1 MIEPRA
7 TLRLQF
13 HAGFTLDDA
22 LPWLDYFADL
32 GISHLYASPLF
43 RARPGSSHGYDVV
56 DPTRINPE
64 LGGEP
69 ALLRLIQGLRQR
81 GMGLLMD
88 IVPNHMGIGGG
99 ANPWW
104 QDVLEWGRESP
115 YASFFDIQWESHDA
129 ALRGQVL
136 LPFLRS
142 DYGEVLAAGEI
153 GLSLDREAGRLLASH
168 GEQRFPLWPGS
179 YPELLEDSGEPR
191 LSALAGGFRECRQDR
206 EALREMQ
213 RQLAAALAESA
224 PRAALQ
230 RTLGEL
236 QERHEEARQ
245 RLHRLLEAQHYR
257 LASWRTAA
265 DDINWRRFFDISELV
280 GLRVERG
287 EVFEAVHGK
296 VFQLLEDG
304 LLDGLRIDHVDGLAD
319 PRGYCR
325 RLRRRSER
333 IRARRGGAPMLLY
346 VEKILGGEERLP
358 EDWLCDG
365 TTGYDFMN
373 QVSLLQHDPRGERPL
388 RELWQRVSGRP
399 EAFLDEVYQARQL
412 VLAGSLAG
420 DLENLAQG
428 LLRVARADLASRDLT
443 LGGIRRALFQL
454 LARFPVYRTYAG
466 ACGRSVQDREVFRY
480 AAEAAREDLDEA
492 DRAVLDHL
500 ERWLGGQPLRE
511 LPPGPLRRLRGEL
524 LARFQQL
531 SSPTAA
537 KAVEDTACYRSAALL
552 SRNDVGFDPQRF
564 AASAEEFHA
573 ACEARRLAS
582 PRALLAT
589 ASHDHKRGEDAR
601 ARLAALSELAPWFA
615 RNVEHWQSL
624 ATPLRRDLAEGPAP
638 SPGDELILFQ
648 ALLGSWPLDAPCD
661 GAALD
666 QAFLARMRE
675 WQCKAL
681 REAKLRTRWTAPDE
695 DYERACADY
704 LEQLLRAPLAQALR
718 QSLGNAAARL
728 MPAGGPEW
736 PRPMPAA
743 PDLPGYP
750 RSLPGARGL
759 GLQPGRPGQ
768 PEAGGLRPARRR
780 PGRADALPGTAGALA
795 RRSHQADPDRPR
807 AGAAADAAGSVPRR
821 RLPALGGQRRAC
833 RAGPGLRPAQS
844 SRLPAGGGPAPGLR
858 PARPRH
864 AAAGA
869 GRGLGRHL
877 PAAAAESL
885 RMHLQRP
892 VFHHAAAQRRAPEP
906 VRSARRLSRQPALPP
921 RPGGHPMSADEK
933 RIREFAYQIWESEGC
948 PDGQAERHW
957 AMARQL
963 AEAEAAAAAPKKTRG
978 RAKAAKETPALLQA
992 PAAKPRKPRAA
1003 SPARPASEKPAAAK
1017 PRSRRKPEAGE

>member
-115 YASFFDIQWESHDA
+115 YANFFDIQWESHDA

-333 IRARRGGAPMLLY
+333 IRAHRGGAPMLLY

-500 ERWLGGQPLRE
+500 ERWLGGQ
-511 LPPGPLRRLRGEL
+511 
-524 LARFQQL
+524 Q
-531 SSPTAA
+531 
-537 KAVEDTACYRSAALL
+537 
-552 SRNDVGFDPQRF
+552 
-564 AASAEEFHA
+564 
-573 ACEARRLAS
+573 
-582 PRALLAT
+582 
-589 ASHDHKRGEDAR
+589 
-601 ARLAALSELAPWFA
+601 
-615 RNVEHWQSL
+615 
-624 ATPLRRDLAEGPAP
+624 
-638 SPGDELILFQ
+638 I
-648 ALLGSWPLDAPCD
+648 
-661 GAALD
+661 
-666 QAFLARMRE
+666 
-675 WQCKAL
+675 
-681 REAKLRTRWTAPDE
+681 
-695 DYERACADY
+695 
-704 LEQLLRAPLAQALR
+704 
-718 QSLGNAAARL
+718 
-728 MPAGGPEW
+728 
-736 PRPMPAA
+736 
-743 PDLPGYP
+743 
-750 RSLPGARGL
+750 
-759 GLQPGRPGQ
+759 
-768 PEAGGLRPARRR
+768 
-780 PGRADALPGTAGALA
+780 GRA
-795 RRSHQADPDRPR
+795 H
-807 AGAAADAAGSVPRR
+807 V
-821 RLPALGGQRRAC
+821 
-833 RAGPGLRPAQS
+833 
-844 SRLPAGGGPAPGLR
+844 
-858 PARPRH
+858 
-864 AAAGA
+864 
-869 GRGLGRHL
+869 
-877 PAAAAESL
+877 
-885 RMHLQRP
+885 
-892 VFHHAAAQRRAPEP
+892 
-906 VRSARRLSRQPALPP
+906 
-921 RPGGHPMSADEK
+921 
-933 RIREFAYQIWESEGC
+933 
-948 PDGQAERHW
+948 
-957 AMARQL
+957 
-963 AEAEAAAAAPKKTRG
+963 
-978 RAKAAKETPALLQA
+978 
-992 PAAKPRKPRAA
+992 
-1003 SPARPASEKPAAAK
+1003 
-1017 PRSRRKPEAGE
+1017 

>member
-1 MIEPRA
+1 MPRRPPLIEPRA

-168 GEQRFPLWPGS
+168 GEQRSP
-179 YPELLEDSGEPR
+179 
-191 LSALAGGFRECRQDR
+191 LAGQLPGAAGRQRRAAPVSPGRRFPRVPAGPRGLARDAASTGGCAR
-206 EALREMQ
+206 RAL
-213 RQLAAALAESA
+213 

-333 IRARRGGAPMLLY
+333 IRAHRGGAPMLLY

-443 LGGIRRALFQL
+443 PGRYPPRAVPVARALSGLPYLRWGLRSLGAGSRGVPLCRRGGPRGSRRSRPGGPRPSRTLARRA
-454 LARFPVYRTYAG
+454 A
-466 ACGRSVQDREVFRY
+466 
-480 AAEAAREDLDEA
+480 
-492 DRAVLDHL
+492 
-500 ERWLGGQPLRE
+500 LRE

-624 ATPLRRDLAEGPAP
+624 ATPLRRDLAEG
-638 SPGDELILFQ
+638 
-648 ALLGSWPLDAPCD
+648 
-661 GAALD
+661 
-666 QAFLARMRE
+666 
-675 WQCKAL
+675 
-681 REAKLRTRWTAPDE
+681 
-695 DYERACADY
+695 
-704 LEQLLRAPLAQALR
+704 
-718 QSLGNAAARL
+718 
-728 MPAGGPEW
+728 
-736 PRPMPAA
+736 
-743 PDLPGYP
+743 
-750 RSLPGARGL
+750 
-759 GLQPGRPGQ
+759 
-768 PEAGGLRPARRR
+768 RRR
-780 PGRADALPGTAGALA
+780 
-795 RRSHQADPDRPR
+795 
-807 AGAAADAAGSVPRR
+807 VP
-821 RLPALGGQRRAC
+821 AT
-833 RAGPGLRPAQS
+833 S
-844 SRLPAGGGPAPGLR
+844 
-858 PARPRH
+858 
-864 AAAGA
+864 
-869 GRGLGRHL
+869 
-877 PAAAAESL
+877 
-885 RMHLQRP
+885 
-892 VFHHAAAQRRAPEP
+892 
-906 VRSARRLSRQPALPP
+906 
-921 RPGGHPMSADEK
+921 
-933 RIREFAYQIWESEGC
+933 
-948 PDGQAERHW
+948 
-957 AMARQL
+957 
-963 AEAEAAAAAPKKTRG
+963 
-978 RAKAAKETPALLQA
+978 
-992 PAAKPRKPRAA
+992 
-1003 SPARPASEKPAAAK
+1003 
-1017 PRSRRKPEAGE
+1017 

>member
-213 RQLAAALAESA
+213 RQLA
-224 PRAALQ
+224 
-230 RTLGEL
+230 
-236 QERHEEARQ
+236 
-245 RLHRLLEAQHYR
+245 
-257 LASWRTAA
+257 
-265 DDINWRRFFDISELV
+265 
-280 GLRVERG
+280 
-287 EVFEAVHGK
+287 EAVHGK

-333 IRARRGGAPMLLY
+333 IRAHRGGAPMLLY

-480 AAEAAREDLDEA
+480 AAEAAREDPAVEFA
-492 DRAVLDHL
+492 DRSQGRGGYRLL
-500 ERWLGGQPLRE
+500 SLGGPALAQR
-511 LPPGPLRRLRGEL
+511 RRLR
-524 LARFQQL
+524 
-531 SSPTAA
+531 P
-537 KAVEDTACYRSAALL
+537 AAL
-552 SRNDVGFDPQRF
+552 RRF
-564 AASAEEFHA
+564 RQGIP
-573 ACEARRLAS
+573 CRLRS
-582 PRALLAT
+582 
-589 ASHDHKRGEDAR
+589 
-601 ARLAALSELAPWFA
+601 
-615 RNVEHWQSL
+615 
-624 ATPLRRDLAEGPAP
+624 
-638 SPGDELILFQ
+638 Q
-648 ALLGSWPLDAPCD
+648 A
-661 GAALD
+661 
-666 QAFLARMRE
+666 
-675 WQCKAL
+675 
-681 REAKLRTRWTAPDE
+681 
-695 DYERACADY
+695 
-704 LEQLLRAPLAQALR
+704 
-718 QSLGNAAARL
+718 
-728 MPAGGPEW
+728 
-736 PRPMPAA
+736 
-743 PDLPGYP
+743 
-750 RSLPGARGL
+750 
-759 GLQPGRPGQ
+759 PGQ
-768 PEAGGLRPARRR
+768 
-780 PGRADALPGTAGALA
+780 
-795 RRSHQADPDRPR
+795 
-807 AGAAADAAGSVPRR
+807 
-821 RLPALGGQRRAC
+821 
-833 RAGPGLRPAQS
+833 
-844 SRLPAGGGPAPGLR
+844 
-858 PARPRH
+858 
-864 AAAGA
+864 
-869 GRGLGRHL
+869 
-877 PAAAAESL
+877 
-885 RMHLQRP
+885 
-892 VFHHAAAQRRAPEP
+892 
-906 VRSARRLSRQPALPP
+906 
-921 RPGGHPMSADEK
+921 
-933 RIREFAYQIWESEGC
+933 
-948 PDGQAERHW
+948 
-957 AMARQL
+957 
-963 AEAEAAAAAPKKTRG
+963 
-978 RAKAAKETPALLQA
+978 
-992 PAAKPRKPRAA
+992 
-1003 SPARPASEKPAAAK
+1003 PARPAGHRQP
-1017 PRSRRKPEAGE
+1017 